1 MEGASPIPEDLE
13 GDEEAR
19 VEDQRHN
26 SVETVH
32 GEVRVEEG
40 LERGAQEDSSIQNEK
55 TPLLRHK

>member
-1 MEGASPIPEDLE
+1 MEE
-13 GDEEAR
+13 GDEEAG

-26 SVETVH
+26 CVETVH

-40 LERGAQEDSSIQNEK
+40 LERGAKEDSSIQNEK